1 MAVKDTWSRP
11 IARLVSGRISALK
24 ELAEENGLDASS
36 VTAQT
41 VVSNMLK
48 TLNRAEVQTEI
59 ARRAHE
65 IIEKGPRTRVAR
77 SAAR

>member
-1 MAVKDTWSRP
+1 MPVKDTWSRP
-11 IARLVSGRISALK
+11 IARLVSARISALK

-48 TLNRAEVQTEI
+48 TLNRSEVHTEI
-59 ARRAHE
+59 ARRAQE
-65 IIEKGPRTRVAR
+65 IIEKGPRTRTPRNGAK
-77 SAAR
+77 